1 MSRQAG
7 VAVIGEFDVVVSVD
21 EVEVVAVEGIVV
33 VVNVV
38 VCVDNADVVV
48 AGVVIVVVEVVV
60 VVVVDVVV
68 VVVVVVAVV
77 VVVVIF
83 ATGSLQVVVVLSKL
97 FGKSHS
103 FVRGLNQSLS
113 SGHPSP
119 SVSPKA
125 QHPVVDVL
133 VSFPSQ

>member
-1 MSRQAG
+1 MSGQAG

-48 AGVVIVVVEVVV
+48 GGVVIVVVEVVV
-60 VVVVDVVV
+60 VVDVD
-68 VVVVVVAVV
+68 VVVVVAVV